1 MGEARLPTH
10 MAEEGDRE
18 LKAVQWSEDEEE
30 GGEEAEEF
38 KPAMEVK
45 IRSR

>member
-1 MGEARLPTH
+1 VREGWGLG
-10 MAEEGDRE
+10 EEGDRE
-18 LKAVQWSEDEEE
+18 LKVVQWSEDEGE
-30 GGEEAEEF
+30 GGEKAEEF